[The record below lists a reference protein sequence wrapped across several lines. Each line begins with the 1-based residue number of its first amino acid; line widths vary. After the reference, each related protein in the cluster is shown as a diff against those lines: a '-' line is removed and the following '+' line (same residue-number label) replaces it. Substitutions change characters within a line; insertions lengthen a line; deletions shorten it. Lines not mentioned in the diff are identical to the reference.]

1 MAVSRFGSVSNA
13 AGKPMDWLGAA
24 IDGPLVVIRAMHFAA
39 TAISAGALI
48 FRAAVAEPALR
59 STPEATTVVRSQ
71 IRLTAGIGLAIAAA
85 TGVVWFQLQAAAM
98 SGLSFDQ
105 AMTSDVLST
114 VLNETQFG
122 LVSKVRFVL
131 AVVLAACLAYERFPQ
146 ARWLALGS
154 ALGFVAAIA
163 WIGHAGST
171 LGELGNLH
179 LTADALHLVAAASW
193 IGGLVPLA
201 LVLAAPRRHPAFAWG
216 LLARD
221 AAQRFSTLGIVSVG
235 TLLVTGIV
243 NAWILVGSIHALTV
257 TGYGQLLVLK
267 LVVFAIMLTF
277 AAINRFWLTPRLDF
291 SPDNESQ
298 LKALRQLTRNS
309 VTEIALG
316 LTIFAIVGV
325 LGTLHPAIH
334 LM

>member
-1 MAVSRFGSVSNA
+1 
-13 AGKPMDWLGAA
+13 MDWLGAA
-24 IDGPLVVIRAMHFAA
+24 IDGPLVVTRAIHFAA

-48 FRAAVAEPALR
+48 VRAVVAEPALR

-71 IRLTAGIGLAIAAA
+71 IRLTASIGLAIAVA

-98 SGLSFDQ
+98 SGLPFGE
-105 AMTSDVLST
+105 AMTSDVLPT

-131 AVVLAACLAYERFPQ
+131 AVILAACLAYDRFRQ

-154 ALGFVAAIA
+154 ALGFTAAIA
-163 WIGHAGST
+163 WTGHAGST

-179 LTADALHLVAAASW
+179 LTADALHLIAAASW

-201 LVLAAPRRHPAFAWG
+201 LLLAAARRHQDFAWAS
-216 LLARD
+216 LARD
-221 AAQRFSTLGIVSVG
+221 AVQRFSTLGLVSVG
-235 TLLVTGIV
+235 TLLLTGVI

-257 TGYGQLLVLK
+257 TGYGQLLMLK
-267 LVVFAIMLTF
+267 LGVFAIMLLF
-277 AAINRFWLTPRLDF
+277 AAINRFLLTPQLAF
-291 SPDNESQ
+291 SSKNEPQ
-298 LKALRQLTRNS
+298 LKALRQLARNS
-309 VTEIALG
+309 VIEIALG
-316 LTIFAIVGV
+316 LTIFIIVGA